1 MEFILDNKKYI
12 ISNHELLIDYLI
24 IDQYFRS
31 NYSKYDYDIKFDFI
45 TPLLKKDKIEFEDIL
60 EQTKVLEELIEKQ
73 KINFVDYN
81 FKIKQDI
88 DGKFQI
94 SYQNIVL
101 NDINVGEA
109 VPVLILLT
117 SLSKVTP
124 ILSLNQIKEEVEF
137 FIEKFRSYGE
147 YN

>member
-1 MEFILDNKKYI
+1 M
-12 ISNHELLIDYLI
+12 
-24 IDQYFRS
+24 
-31 NYSKYDYDIKFDFI
+31 
-45 TPLLKKDKIEFEDIL
+45 
-60 EQTKVLEELIEKQ
+60 IEKQ